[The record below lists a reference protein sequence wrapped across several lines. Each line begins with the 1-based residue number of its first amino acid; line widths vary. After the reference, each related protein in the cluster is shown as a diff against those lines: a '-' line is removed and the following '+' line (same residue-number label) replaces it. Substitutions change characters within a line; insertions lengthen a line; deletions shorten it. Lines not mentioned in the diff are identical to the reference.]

1 MLHAAASPV
10 LAVAADHRENAF
22 QLVNSREQRADQAGN
37 QAQGERPLRV
47 TAVQK
52 IAADEQSRQQV
63 AADEQGRSDDAA
75 EDDDVSDVGNFHL
88 FAVRLSAHK
97 IGFAVQQGEKTFHL
111 PTAHAVDDDAVFSL
125 VAEDAERQAEPARH
139 SQRSFGAP
147 GIKLRGLVKDGD
159 AAAVEGVDAFLQ
171 VVNGP
176 VVRNAIL
183 YKLFKKFLRF
193 LQRQQGVG
201 VPFAEVAGGDLVQ
214 SALRQREDAELV
226 GHDAAAP
233 TDALGQLVL
242 GELVFFHQG
251 FESVGGLEHGQIFA
265 LKILYEGDLAEE
277 LLVATDDAHG
287 HFRESGQLAGVK
299 TAFAG
304 NDAVFLRAFCRRGGD
319 DQRLKQP
326 MNFDGR
332 RQFVQRCAVED
343 LRG

>member
-1 MLHAAASPV
+1 M
-10 LAVAADHRENAF
+10 
-22 QLVNSREQRADQAGN
+22 
-37 QAQGERPLRV
+37 
-47 TAVQK
+47 
-52 IAADEQSRQQV
+52 
-63 AADEQGRSDDAA
+63 
-75 EDDDVSDVGNFHL
+75 
-88 FAVRLSAHK
+88 
-97 IGFAVQQGEKTFHL
+97 
-111 PTAHAVDDDAVFSL
+111 
-125 VAEDAERQAEPARH
+125 
-139 SQRSFGAP
+139 
-147 GIKLRGLVKDGD
+147 
-159 AAAVEGVDAFLQ
+159 
-171 VVNGP
+171 NGP

-193 LQRQQGVG
+193 LQRQQGFG

-332 RQFVQRCAVED
+332 RQFVQRCAVEELAGLMGIGLD
-343 LRG
+343 IGQRGHFAVLGDAAHVLLGQQRAEAAPRLDDGLCGSGGFLRGLSRGGIFAIYSHSLLTSNARS